1 MTLMAG
7 DEATGER
14 KEGDASF
21 RGPGGWLRERR
32 QNIMTTLSPAMRRL
46 VVAALLGLSAQL
58 IVWLPFATRPD
69 VVARHFD
76 GPNYLVVAKT
86 LYRPTAVNPMPGYI
100 GSPSYFAVHLPAY
113 PLAVRALVPLAGWPN
128 ALLLATALFGM
139 ASAMAFVLWIS
150 DEAPGAPWLPLLL
163 VFLLLPPRSFLYRAL
178 GATEAPMAFFVLL
191 ALWARGREKTGLA
204 VAAAGL
210 ASICRINGVL
220 LVGLLALELL
230 YRRRP
235 LSAVAAG
242 AAGLAPLALVFAWQS
257 AVLGRGAAFLDA
269 HRSKPSFQPFQGLQ
283 DLLARNE
290 WVAGD
295 LVVWALLFH
304 VLAAA
309 LLLRRGYRFE
319 AALVAAHVALLS
331 FVRETDLSRYFL
343 TVAPLA
349 FVLAWEDVLRD
360 RRIAWAV
367 LAFALAIGLPY
378 AWGSVP
384 MNLCE
389 PGVYQHLLEF
399 LEKPLLLAAP

>member
-1 MTLMAG
+1 MNRPL
-7 DEATGER
+7 
-14 KEGDASF
+14 
-21 RGPGGWLRERR
+21 P
-32 QNIMTTLSPAMRRL
+32 SPRHL
-46 VVAALLGLSAQL
+46 VLAALLGLAAQL
-58 IVWLPFATRPD
+58 LVWLPFAGRPD
-69 VVARHFD
+69 VLVRHFD

-100 GSPSYFAVHLPAY
+100 GNPSYFAVHLPAY

-139 ASAMAFVLWIS
+139 ASAVAFVLWIS
-150 DEAPGAPWLPLLL
+150 DAAPDVPWLPLLL

-178 GATEAPMAFFVLL
+178 GATEAPMAFFVLI

-204 VAAAGL
+204 VGAAAL

-230 YRRRP
+230 FRRRP
-235 LSAVAAG
+235 RAAIAAG
-242 AAGLAPLALVFAWQS
+242 AAGLAPLVLVFTWQS
-257 AVLGRGAAFLDA
+257 AVLGQANAFLDT
-269 HRSKPSFQPFQGLQ
+269 HRSKPSFVPFQALQ
-283 DLLARNE
+283 DFFARDE

-295 LVVWALLFH
+295 LVVWALVFH
-304 VLAAA
+304 VLATA

-319 AALVAAHVALLS
+319 AALVAAHVVLLS

-360 RRIAWAV
+360 RRIAAAV
-367 LAFALAIGLPY
+367 IAFALAIGLPY

-384 MNLCE
+384 MNLCD
-389 PGVYQHLLEF
+389 PGVYQHLLDF
-399 LEKPLLLAAP
+399 LRKPLLLAGP